1 MDTNVKVKK
10 YVGADV
16 MENNDFEIL
25 LSNVIDV
32 DIDVWQEDRQEPEQ
46 IPLFE
51 DQEWPSRKT
60 WILALRSVNHEDDGI
75 KAWDS
80 RQSS

>member
-1 MDTNVKVKK
+1 MCRCLNQGAKQKCLIAITAHLVDTNVKVKK

-51 DQEWPSRKT
+51 DQE
-60 WILALRSVNHEDDGI
+60 
-75 KAWDS
+75 
-80 RQSS
+80 